1 MDYSVRA
8 VLVSLHVRCSIAT
21 ANGDQDWGT
30 PLRVET
36 RIGQLAEKAAVTLA
50 KLGYDVELCHL
61 PRWKRQECN
70 AFDE

>member
-1 MDYSVRA
+1 MRSWLAFTSVAQLR
-8 VLVSLHVRCSIAT
+8 
-21 ANGDQDWGT
+21 
-30 PLRVET
+30 PLMEIK
-36 RIGQLAEKAAVTLA
+36 IGARLSGSKLGSAAAEKAAVTLA